1 MAFIQNFSFP
11 SKYLDTEPQVAVAL
25 PSRHQAASDKE
36 IWQLDGKFKT
46 LYLLHGAGDNQ
57 SVWSRLTN
65 IEWYCEQYN
74 VAVVMPFGAMSFY
87 TDMLHGQRYWSYLSE
102 ELPRYM
108 QAIFPLSDKREDNF
122 VAGNSMGGYGAFK
135 LALSCPERFCAAAS
149 LSGALNMS
157 AEIKNVET
165 KSAASPNP
173 TRIMN
178 TIQNVFGG
186 IEGFRD
192 TPNDLFWLIR
202 RNLREGRP
210 MPRLYQCV
218 GTEDFLYEYNQDF
231 RRFTEE
237 NGVAVTY
244 AEQPGRHDWDYW
256 QERLPDVF
264 AWLFPEG
271 DARQ

>member
-1 MAFIQNFSFP
+1 MAFIQNFSFS

-25 PSRHQAASDKE
+25 PSRRQAASDKE
-36 IWQLDGKFKT
+36 IWQLDSKFKT

-87 TDMLHGQRYWSYLSE
+87 TDMLHGQRYWTYLSE

-135 LALSCPERFCAAAS
+135 LALSCPERFAAAAS
-149 LSGALNMS
+149 LSGALNMN
-157 AEIKNVET
+157 AEIEKVQTE
-165 KSAASPNP
+165 SAASPKP
-173 TRIMN
+173 ARLMN

-202 RNLREGRP
+202 RNLQEGRP

-237 NGVAVTY
+237 QGVAVTY

-264 AWLFPEG
+264 AWLFPKEV
-271 DARQ
+271 